1 MRLTKP
7 SAPVA
12 PKLCVNISKI
22 LAGRTGPFALALA
35 IAALDRITKLVAR
48 HSFSAYVGVPVIPGY
63 LRLVHTENPGA
74 AFSFLADGNPIVR
87 SIVLIGVSA
96 VVLFFVVRALWKN
109 HTSFS
114 APLVRAGLA
123 FVLGG
128 AAGNLY
134 DRVLRGT
141 VTDFIEVYHG
151 DWSFPVFNVADS
163 AITVGAVLLLF
174 DMLIL
179 HRDKTHIQTEPAEE

>member
-1 MRLTKP
+1 VNTSKFVAGR
-7 SAPVA
+7 SAPF
-12 PKLCVNISKI
+12 
-22 LAGRTGPFALALA
+22 TLA
-35 IAALDRITKLVAR
+35 ILIALLDRVTKIAAR
-48 HSFSAYVGVPVIPGY
+48 NSLSSYIGVPVIPGF

-74 AFSFLADGNPIVR
+74 AFSFLSDGNPIVR

-96 VVLFFVVRALWKN
+96 AVLLFVISALWKN
-109 HTSFS
+109 QSNFS
-114 APLVRAGLA
+114 TPMVRGGLA

-134 DRVLRGT
+134 DRVVYGT

-151 DWSFPVFNVADS
+151 AWSFPIFNVADS
-163 AITVGAVLLLF
+163 AITVGAIMLLF

-179 HRDKTHIQTEPAEE
+179 HRPGPSSDPDTQPVAK

>member
-1 MRLTKP
+1 M
-7 SAPVA
+7 S
-12 PKLCVNISKI
+12 ISKI
-22 LAGRTGPFALALA
+22 FATRYVPFILALTVA
-35 IAALDRITKLVAR
+35 ILDRVTKLWAR
-48 HSFSAYVGVPVIPGY
+48 NSLNSYLGMGVIPGY

-74 AFSFLADGNPIVR
+74 AFSFLAEGNPILR
-87 SIVLIGVSA
+87 SVVLIGVSS
-96 VVLFFVVRALWKN
+96 VVLFFVASALWKN
-109 HTSFS
+109 HPGYAT
-114 APLVRAGLA
+114 PLIRMGLA

-151 DWSFPVFNVADS
+151 NWSFPVFNVADS
-163 AITVGAVLLLF
+163 AITVGATLLLF

-179 HRDKTHIQTEPAEE
+179 HRK

>member
-1 MRLTKP
+1 
-7 SAPVA
+7 V
-12 PKLCVNISKI
+12 
-22 LAGRTGPFALALA
+22 PFAVAIFVAL
-35 IAALDRITKLVAR
+35 LDRATKLAAR
-48 HSFSAYVGVPVIPGY
+48 HWLSSYVGVPVIPGW

-74 AFSFLADGNPIVR
+74 AFSFLAEGNPFLR
-87 SIVLIGVSA
+87 SFVLIGVSA
-96 VVLFFVVRALWKN
+96 GVLIFVAHALWKN
-109 HTSFS
+109 HASF
-114 APLVRAGLA
+114 ATPLVRLGLA

-134 DRVLRGT
+134 DRILRGT

-163 AITVGAVLLLF
+163 AITVGAILLLF

-179 HRDKTHIQTEPAEE
+179 HRTAEKAA

>member
-1 MRLTKP
+1 
-7 SAPVA
+7 
-12 PKLCVNISKI
+12 VNIS
-22 LAGRTGPFALALA
+22 RRYTPFGLALL
-35 IAALDRITKLVAR
+35 IALLDRITKVAAR
-48 HSFSAYVGVPVIPGY
+48 NSLSTYIGIPVIPGY

-74 AFSFLADGNPIVR
+74 AFSFLSEGNPILR
-87 SIVLIGVSA
+87 GFVLIGVSA
-96 VVLFFVVRALWKN
+96 IVLFFVAKALWTN
-109 HTSFS
+109 NPSF
-114 APLVRAGLA
+114 ATPLVRIGLA

-151 DWSFPVFNVADS
+151 SWSFPVFNIADS
-163 AITVGAVLLLF
+163 AITIGATLLLF

-179 HRDKTHIQTEPAEE
+179 HRK

>member
-1 MRLTKP
+1 M
-7 SAPVA
+7 
-12 PKLCVNISKI
+12 NISKVF
-22 LAGRTGPFALALA
+22 ATRYAPFLLALTVA
-35 IAALDRITKLVAR
+35 VLDRITKIAAR
-48 HSFSAYVGVPVIPGY
+48 HSLSTYLGIPVIPGF

-74 AFSFLADGNPIVR
+74 AFSFLSEGNPMLR
-87 SIVLIGVSA
+87 SFVLIGVSGA
-96 VVLFFVVRALWKN
+96 VLLFVINALWKS
-109 HTSFS
+109 HPSF
-114 APLVRAGLA
+114 ATTLIRIGLA
-123 FVLGG
+123 FVLGV

-163 AITVGAVLLLF
+163 AITVGATLLLF

-179 HRDKTHIQTEPAEE
+179 HRK